1 CEEAGIRILRKGARE
16 GPRIARVDRQ
26 RAPDR
31 PTEIDQVDEQVVERE
46 QQESDA
52 REQRELGRG
61 AAEDLRQRHRA
72 TPKLENP
79 SESVSCRSVHDSLP
93 TRRIIQNR
101 ASATIHNQRGI
112 YPLDACKQ
120 NEYICVM
127 AQSKAPTLRQFQDR
141 FPTEDSCLDHLFQV
155 RYAGTKCPKCDR
167 P

>member
-46 QQESDA
+46 QQEPDA

-61 AAEDLRQRHRA
+61 AAEGLRQRHRA

-79 SESVSCRSVHDSLP
+79 SEAVSCRSVHDSLP

-101 ASATIHNQRGI
+101 ASATIHNQRGV
-112 YPLDACKQ
+112 YPLAPSSAKCRIAPCGSNSFGGSASCGRILSCRPSGGSAFSGSSSTGSANSKQ
-120 NEYICVM
+120 EL
-127 AQSKAPTLRQFQDR
+127 A
-141 FPTEDSCLDHLFQV
+141 
-155 RYAGTKCPKCDR
+155 
-167 P
+167 